1 MITIRKADD
10 RAMTRIGWL
19 DGRHTFSFGRSPIPN
34 GAPYPDGFRSLLV
47 VNDDRVKAGMGF
59 SEHPH
64 SDMEIITY
72 VLDGRLAH
80 KDNSTGGAGGNAKSL
95 APGWIQRMSAGT
107 GIRHSE
113 FNPSPT
119 DQLRLLQI
127 WIRPERE
134 GLKPSYEDREFADA
148 DLRDRLALLAG
159 HKDSGAPTLIHQD
172 ALFFASR
179 LSNAA
184 SIRHTMAEGRHAFVH
199 MAKGSAVL
207 NGISLSEG
215 DGAFISDERE
225 IAIAAQG
232 DTGAEFILIDLA

>member
-1 MITIRKADD
+1 MITLRKADD

-19 DGRHTFSFGRSPIPN
+19 DGRHTFSFGRSSLRD
-34 GAPYPDGFRSLLV
+34 GAPFSDGFRSLIV

-72 VLDGRLAH
+72 VLDGQLAH
-80 KDNSTGGAGGNAKSL
+80 KDSTGNAKSL
-95 APGWIQRMSAGT
+95 SPGWIQRMSAGS

-119 DQLRLLQI
+119 EQLRLLQI
-127 WIRPERE
+127 WILPEKE
-134 GLKPSYEDREFADA
+134 NQKPSYEDREFTDA

-159 HKDSGAPTLIHQD
+159 HQGSGAPTLIHQD
-172 ALFFASR
+172 ARFFASR
-179 LSNAA
+179 LSPSRSVA
-184 SIRHTMAEGRHAFVH
+184 HPLDPGRHAFVH
-199 MAKGSAVL
+199 VAKGGVSL
-207 NGISLSEG
+207 NGLALSEG

-225 IAIAAQG
+225 ISIVA
-232 DTGAEFILIDLA
+232 DDSLGAELILIELA